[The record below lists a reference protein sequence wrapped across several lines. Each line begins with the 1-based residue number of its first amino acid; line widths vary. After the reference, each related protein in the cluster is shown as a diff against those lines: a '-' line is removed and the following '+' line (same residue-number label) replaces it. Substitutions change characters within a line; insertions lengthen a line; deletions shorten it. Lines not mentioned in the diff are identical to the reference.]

1 MWRRAAAF
9 LIDLIPLAM
18 IAVVQNL
25 PEFPDNEVVGFISLF
40 LLVAYF
46 AGMDYLYGGTVG
58 KRIVGLRI
66 ALPNSPGVGYQLML
80 RALVKIVCIFPPMQT
95 VYALVAIWRKDGR
108 SLADFGTGSTVV
120 DVLSLSPPEPASFV
134 EQVVASKLVIVA
146 PIIAL
151 LIFMMVCATLFGQM
165 VVQERP

>member
-1 MWRRAAAF
+1 
-9 LIDLIPLAM
+9 
-18 IAVVQNL
+18 
-25 PEFPDNEVVGFISLF
+25 
-40 LLVAYF
+40 
-46 AGMDYLYGGTVG
+46 
-58 KRIVGLRI
+58 
-66 ALPNSPGVGYQLML
+66 
-80 RALVKIVCIFPPMQT
+80 MQT

-134 EQVVASKLVIVA
+134 EQVVASMLVIVA

-165 VVQERP
+165 VVQ

>member
-25 PEFPDNEVVGFISLF
+25 PEFPDNEVVGFISLV

-58 KRIVGLRI
+58 TRIVGLRI

-134 EQVVASKLVIVA
+134 EQVVASMLVIVA

-165 VVQERP
+165 VVQ

>member
-25 PEFPDNEVVGFISLF
+25 PEFPDYEVVGFISLV

-134 EQVVASKLVIVA
+134 EQVVASMLVIVA

-165 VVQERP
+165 VVQ

>member
-134 EQVVASKLVIVA
+134 EQVVASMLVIVA

-165 VVQERP
+165 VVQ

>member
-120 DVLSLSPPEPASFV
+120 DVFSLSPPEPASFV
-134 EQVVASKLVIVA
+134 EQVVASMLVIVA

-165 VVQERP
+165 VVQ

>member
-25 PEFPDNEVVGFISLF
+25 PEFPDNEVVGFISLV

-80 RALVKIVCIFPPMQT
+80 RALVKCFCIFPPMQT

-134 EQVVASKLVIVA
+134 EQVVASMLVIVA

-165 VVQERP
+165 VVQ

>member
-120 DVLSLSPPEPASFV
+120 DALSLSPPEPASFV
-134 EQVVASKLVIVA
+134 EQVVASMLVIVA

-165 VVQERP
+165 VVQ